1 MKWFPVD
8 APQPDRLKILS
19 RRESLLIMAFL
30 VYFADSREMD
40 DLALDEMHVLLEE
53 FDSALADRRAET
65 AGSTA
70 DAAQIRSDSQ

>member
-30 VYFADSREMD
+30 VYFADTRPD
-40 DLALDEMHVLLEE
+40 
-53 FDSALADRRAET
+53 ADRRAET